1 MNVTSALSI
10 LPSNLTLL
18 MIAVLLVTGVLVFYA
33 LRTKGDVRAEVSHG
47 RTVFKLE
54 AKERKGANK
63 VKTKAS
69 NL

>member
-1 MNVTSALSI
+1 MNTISALSI

-18 MIAVLLVTGVLVFYA
+18 IIAVLVVAGVLVLYA

-54 AKERKGANK
+54 AKERKTARK
-63 VKTKAS
+63 
-69 NL
+69 